1 MTPYKWIAQTALN
14 MIDCFQ
20 YDDALAF
27 LSKSLAYGLNDDAT
41 VGTPMWDHLDDAK
54 FNLQT
59 CYGIIR
65 GDIHPHLKDED
76 PWTLYMDKAVSHLK
90 AVLNS

>member
-1 MTPYKWIAQTALN
+1 
-14 MIDCFQ
+14 
-20 YDDALAF
+20 
-27 LSKSLAYGLNDDAT
+27 
-41 VGTPMWDHLDDAK
+41 MWDLLDDAK